1 MFLKHLMIS
10 TSTKVIR
17 EIPFHKGINL
27 IVDESEKQ
35 VTGNNVG
42 KTTVLRLIDF
52 CLGATA
58 KNIYVDPENPKTE
71 YFLVKDYLIKNKI
84 IITLTLG
91 DCFDSNDEDITISR
105 NFLSRKEA
113 IYKINGEYFSVSDFE
128 KKLSSLIFPELRIE
142 KPTFRQVISHNIRY
156 SDSSIS
162 NTLKTLDKYTTDAVY
177 ETLYLFLFGCNF
189 TEGNSRQS
197 KLDEIKTENKYK
209 KRLENNK
216 SRNEYEVNLEWVDNQ
231 IYILNKKKSELNI
244 NKDFEIDLQK
254 LNDIKYRINSLS
266 SKISSLTLRKGIILD
281 AKRDFENQK
290 TDIDITQL
298 AEIYS
303 QASSLIPNMQKSFED
318 LVSYHNQMIVQ
329 KVKFIT
335 IELPDLDNSIQK
347 HISSL
352 NYLLSQESVF
362 SDKIMQSDTFD
373 ELEEIIQDLNNLF
386 KQKGEY
392 ENIISQITAVEK
404 NISKLNFELHIID
417 QQLFSSDFE
426 SGVKSQLK
434 KFNKLFSD
442 VSNQL
447 YGEPYSITYDIEINK
462 QGQKLYKFRSINVNH
477 SSGKKQGEISCFDI
491 AYILFANEEKI
502 SCLNFILNDKK
513 ELIHDNQLIK
523 IAEVVNRDNI
533 QFIASILK
541 DKLPPELN
549 KEEYFV
555 VKLSQNDKLFRI
567 EDA

>member
-347 HISSL
+347 HISNL